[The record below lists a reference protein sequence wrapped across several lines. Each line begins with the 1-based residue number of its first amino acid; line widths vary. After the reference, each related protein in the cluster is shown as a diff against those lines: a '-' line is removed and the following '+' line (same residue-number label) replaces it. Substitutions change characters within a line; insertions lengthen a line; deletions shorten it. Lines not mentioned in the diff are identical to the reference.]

1 MQKGTASSSR
11 CIILPMMRAD
21 RKMMMMMM
29 VMMMMM
35 IQILCNKLFCEGSNY
50 LQNAYCE
57 SYIASIPIQKKWFS
71 I

>member
-21 RKMMMMMM
+21 RKMMMMRM
-29 VMMMMM
+29 VMMMM

>member
-21 RKMMMMMM
+21 RKKMMMMM
-29 VMMMMM
+29 MMMMM

>member
-1 MQKGTASSSR
+1 
-11 CIILPMMRAD
+11 MMRAD
-21 RKMMMMMM
+21 RKKK
-29 VMMMMM
+29 MMMMM

>member
-21 RKMMMMMM
+21 RKKKMMMM
-29 VMMMMM
+29 MMMMM